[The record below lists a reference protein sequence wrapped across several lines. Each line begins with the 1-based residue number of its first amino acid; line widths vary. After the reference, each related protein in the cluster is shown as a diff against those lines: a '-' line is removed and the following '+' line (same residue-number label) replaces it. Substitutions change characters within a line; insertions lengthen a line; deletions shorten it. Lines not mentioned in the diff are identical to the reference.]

1 MGIAGD
7 GLGIVSEVNKK
18 KSVSVLI
25 RIHKIEDY
33 PIKALQFTTTNDEFS
48 KLLESTLFNNKEIS
62 KNFKNVMKLHPKKK
76 TYEFY
81 GRKEEFKF
89 WNKEMKFKPTK
100 DDVYIKLELRTGKI
114 NNFNIKISNNAGLNE
129 INEIFKLLSSGEKM
143 NKNNKHSFVKF
154 FEMASRTCA
163 NAMLTILSKP
173 GTDIPLPNSGKE
185 NLKSYFNNF

>member
-7 GLGIVSEVNKK
+7 GLGIVSQVNKK

-62 KNFKNVMKLHPKKK
+62 KTFKNVMKLHPKKK
-76 TYEFY
+76 TYEYY
-81 GRKEEFKF
+81 GHKEEFKI
-89 WNKEMKFKPTK
+89 WDKEMEFKPTK
-100 DDVYIKLELRTGKI
+100 DDVYIKLELQTGKI
-114 NNFNIKISNNAGLNE
+114 NNFNIKISDNAGLNE
-129 INEIFKLLSSGEKM
+129 INEIFKLLSCGEKIS
-143 NKNNKHSFVKF
+143 KNDKHSFIKF

-163 NAMLTILSKP
+163 SVMLRILSKP
-173 GTDIPLPNSGKE
+173 GTDIPLPNSGKDHY
-185 NLKSYFNNF
+185 SQW